1 MNKSALVI
9 GGGISGLA
17 TARELAR
24 HGITTTLI
32 EAKDRFGGRIH
43 TLHEGKIPIELGAEF
58 VHGQSKALLAAI
70 REAKL
75 STKDV
80 PDTHQLFENGEI
92 KDVKLWDIIGDV
104 INQIDIRKPDC
115 SFKEFLIRQKIPEPG
130 RTMACNFV
138 MGFDAAYP
146 ERASAHALQRA
157 EYAAE
162 QINMNTQS
170 RVVEGYSAL
179 VEHFVRDVEAAGGR
193 LLLNTSTR
201 RIRWERGK
209 VEVLAERNRRKE
221 TFAAD
226 IAVVTLPLAVLK
238 TNKMKFEPSL
248 PEKIEAIQGLEVG
261 NVVRIVFH
269 FKESFWEDFGFIH
282 AFDEAIPTWWSN
294 QRGPILTGWTGGPK
308 ADALLKLSRK
318 KLEKTAL
325 EILGKIIFGGASV
338 AALRKRLVAIHFYN
352 WADDEEIRGA
362 YSYIPVNGLDLPK
375 VLAAP
380 VADTLFFAG
389 EATVFDAQTGTVFG
403 ALESGL
409 RAAKEVLKNHNV
421 KANAKEFA

>member
-24 HGITTTLI
+24 QGITTTLI

-75 STKDV
+75 STRNV
-80 PDTHQLFENGEI
+80 PDTHHLFENGKI

-115 SFKEFLIRQKIPEPG
+115 SFKEFLVQQNIPEPA

-146 ERASAHALQRA
+146 ERASAHALRRA

-162 QINMNTQS
+162 QINMDTQS
-170 RVVEGYSAL
+170 HIVEGYSAL
-179 VEHFVRDVEAAGGR
+179 VEHFVRDIEAAGGR
-193 LLLNTSTR
+193 LLLNTRAR

-226 IAVVTLPLAVLK
+226 IAIITLPLAVLK

-282 AFDEAIPTWWSN
+282 AFDEAIPTWWSD

-325 EILGKIIFGGASV
+325 EILRKIIFGGASV

-421 KANAKEFA
+421 QANAKEFA